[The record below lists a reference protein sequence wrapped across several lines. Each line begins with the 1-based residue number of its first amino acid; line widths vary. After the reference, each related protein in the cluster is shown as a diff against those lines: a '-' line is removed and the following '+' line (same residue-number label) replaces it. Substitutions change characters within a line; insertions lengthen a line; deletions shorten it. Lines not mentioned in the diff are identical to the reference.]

1 MTKTIVNG
9 LYSLMKIWLCKATP
23 SLKYYY
29 NFLSIIIALRRKEN
43 LCQHISRLKSE
54 FE

>member
-9 LYSLMKIWLCKATP
+9 LYSLMKIWLCIATP
-23 SLKYYY
+23 SLKY